1 MYNIFILNILRN
13 MKNKIV
19 EEVKSNDIK
28 DKKSYINLF
37 CCEMSLGIIITYSYM
52 TMSILM
58 NIINRMLF
66 HQYKF
71 KFNFTLMFLQQFFCM
86 ITFILLSKFS
96 NNFKR
101 KIGEISLKDFIL
113 LKNNYISFAITF
125 IMNNLAGFYGNQ
137 LVVNTPMF
145 LTLRK
150 LLLVMFLLTDIIIYG
165 KKISNFI
172 IMCIFLITFG
182 TFLAGIEDFSNDYI
196 GYIVVLVYNTIT
208 VIYNKMTEN
217 FRKKTG
223 VGNLKLLVYNSYLSC
238 PFLLCFI
245 FISGEYKKL
254 SNYFLEEKIYEFGSP
269 IHFSIIILMSCAFC
283 AGLIVCLFTSNE
295 KNSSLFTSMLSNCKD
310 IIISVLSKFFLANNK
325 FTKNVIG
332 GLLIATIGA
341 LMISLKTIYE
351 NTKLKKS

>member
-1 MYNIFILNILRN
+1 MKSKNI
-13 MKNKIV
+13 
-19 EEVKSNDIK
+19 EEVKKNEMK

-58 NIINRMLF
+58 NIINRILF

-71 KFNFTLMFLQQFFCM
+71 KFNFTLMFLQQLLCM
-86 ITFILLSKFS
+86 LVFIILSKYS
-96 NNFKR
+96 SDFKA
-101 KIGEISLKDFIL
+101 KIGEISLKDFMA
-113 LKNNYISFAITF
+113 LKNSYISFALIF
-125 IMNNLAGFYGNQ
+125 ISNNLAGFYGNQ

-150 LLLVMFLLTDIIIYG
+150 LLLVMFLLTDLFIY
-165 KKISNFI
+165 KRKISNFTKV
-172 IMCIFLITFG
+172 CIFLVTFG

-196 GYIVVLVYNTIT
+196 GYIVVLIYNTIT

-217 FRKKTG
+217 FRKKTQIT
-223 VGNLKLLVYNSYLSC
+223 NLKLLVYNSFLSC
-238 PFLLCFI
+238 PILLFFI

-254 SNYFLEEKIYEFGSP
+254 INYYDEEKILEFGSS
-269 IHFSIIILMSCAFC
+269 IHFLIILFMSCAFC
-283 AGLIVCLFTSNE
+283 IGLIMCLFLSNE

-310 IIISVLSKFFLANNK
+310 IIISVLSHFFLQNNK
-325 FTKNVIG
+325 FTKNVVG

-341 LMISLKTIYE
+341 VLISFRSIYE
-351 NTKLKKS
+351 NTKLKNN

>member
-1 MYNIFILNILRN
+1 
-13 MKNKIV
+13 MKNKGI
-19 EEVKSNDIK
+19 EEVKSNDSK

-86 ITFILLSKFS
+86 ITFLLLSKFS

-113 LKNNYISFAITF
+113 LKNNYISFAIIF
-125 IMNNLAGFYGNQ
+125 ISNNLAGFYGNQ

-165 KKISNFI
+165 KKISNFT
-172 IMCIFLITFG
+172 IMCIFLVTFG
-182 TFLAGIEDFSNDYI
+182 TVLAGIEDFSTDYI
-196 GYIVVLVYNTIT
+196 GYIVVLIYNTIT

-238 PFLLCFI
+238 PFLIFFI

-254 SNYFLEEKIYEFGSP
+254 NNYFIEEKIFEFGSP
-269 IHFSIIILMSCAFC
+269 IQFSMILFMSCAFC
-283 AGLIVCLFTSNE
+283 VGLIMCLFMSNE
-295 KNSSLFTSMLSNCKD
+295 KNSSLFTAMLSNCKD
-310 IIISVLSKFFLANNK
+310 IIISVLSKFFLTNNK
-325 FTKNVIG
+325 FTKNVVG

-341 LMISLKTIYE
+341 ILISVKALYE
-351 NTKLKKS
+351 NTKLKKVKTK